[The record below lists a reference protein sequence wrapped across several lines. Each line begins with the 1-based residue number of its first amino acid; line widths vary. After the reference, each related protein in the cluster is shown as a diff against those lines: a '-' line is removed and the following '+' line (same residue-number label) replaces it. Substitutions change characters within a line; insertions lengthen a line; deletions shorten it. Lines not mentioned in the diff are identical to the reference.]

1 MIQFDLQ
8 LFAEKTERAT
18 AKRRTDAR
26 REGRMAK
33 SPDLTMAFSFLGVIV
48 ALGMYGQ
55 QLYVALAKLM
65 IDLLS
70 EGLVFANNHV
80 GLPGIFYSDLQNL
93 MSALIPLLLL
103 GMGIGVV
110 ISFLQV
116 GPTFVLKGLYPNFS
130 KINPFS
136 GLKQLFGVQSV
147 AQLVKSTLK
156 LIFIAVAVYFALAGS
171 SGQFAQLMVTDP
183 IYIIQAFASRAFS
196 IVLDVAGMYV
206 ALSIFDFFFQ
216 RFQFERSMR
225 MSKEEVKDE
234 MKQQEGNPQ
243 VKGKLRERGRAIAFR
258 RMMQKVPIADVIIT
272 NPTHF
277 AVALKYDASTMHAP
291 QVVAKGVD
299 QIALRIRET
308 AREHDVPIVE
318 NRPLARSLYQ
328 TVEIDGFIPGDLF
341 QAVAEVLAYVY
352 RLKKRTV

>member
-1 MIQFDLQ
+1 MIRFDLQ

-33 SPDLTMAFSFLGVIV
+33 SPDLTMAFSFLAVI
-48 ALGMYGQ
+48 ASLGIYGQ

-65 IDLLS
+65 TDLLS
-70 EGLVFANNHV
+70 EGLVFANDHV
-80 GLPGIFYSDLQNL
+80 GLPGIFYSDMQNL
-93 MSALIPLLLL
+93 LSAMLPLLLV
-103 GMGIGVV
+103 GMCVGVM
-110 ISFLQV
+110 ISLLQV
-116 GPTFVLKGLYPNFS
+116 GPTFVLTGLYPNFS
-130 KINPFS
+130 KINPLS
-136 GLKQLFGVQSV
+136 GLKQLFGLQAIS
-147 AQLVKSTLK
+147 QLVKSTLK
-156 LIFIAVAVYFALAGS
+156 LTFIAVAVYFSLVGS
-171 SGQFAQLMVTDP
+171 SGQFASLMVTDP
-183 IYIIQAFASRAFS
+183 IYIIQVFASRAFS
-196 IVLDVAGMYV
+196 IVLNVAGMYV

-258 RMMQKVPIADVIIT
+258 RMMQKVPTADVIIT

-277 AVALKYDASTMHAP
+277 AVALKYDALTMHAP

-299 QIALRIRET
+299 QIALRIREI
-308 AREHDVPIVE
+308 AGEHDVPIVE

-328 TVEIDGFIPGDLF
+328 TVEMDGFIPGDLF

-352 RLKKRTV
+352 RLKKRSV